1 MVWCT
6 QRNTRFR
13 MATVTVKTKLDVI
26 PKFTEL
32 METSLNADSIYA
44 RNKETLEVLFQ
55 DSALKSNEKAEIIS
69 QILGAMAGSITSAAM
84 TNAVQWAT
92 SEVELEL
99 KRLETE
105 KQLDILAAEG
115 GLRAAQAIKTQ
126 WESIAIQA
134 NTERSYGKPS
144 TADGVLLSL
153 APAGKMYTETNLLAQ
168 QVTNAQEEENL
179 IRSRLNESY
188 AAIHKT
194 VADTVVNYGPWTY
207 SVGANGITSTS
218 QGTAPV
224 IPLSDVQRTIAKEQA
239 RGYAWNAWAN
249 AATASAGMLGTAI
262 ASDGAITRIDE
273 LVAIW
278 ESTVTKLKDARV
290 ATFPGDL

>member
-1 MVWCT
+1 
-6 QRNTRFR
+6 
-13 MATVTVKTKLDVI
+13 MATVTVNTKLDVI

-69 QILGAMAGSITSAAM
+69 QILGSMAGSITSAAM
-84 TNAVQWAT
+84 SNAVQWAT
-92 SEVELEL
+92 NEVELEL
-99 KRLETE
+99 KRLEAE
-105 KQLDILAAEG
+105 KQLDILDAEG
-115 GLRAAQAIKTQ
+115 RLRDAQALKTG
-126 WESIAIQA
+126 WESIAVQA
-134 NTERSYGKPS
+134 NTERTYGTPT
-144 TADGVLLSL
+144 TADGVLMSL
-153 APAGKMYTETNLLAQ
+153 APAGKMFTETNLLAQ
-168 QVTNAQEEENL
+168 QVLNAKEEENL
-179 IRSRLNESY
+179 IKSRLSESH

-207 SVGANGITSTS
+207 TVGANGVTSTS
-218 QGTAPV
+218 QGTPPV
-224 IPLSDVQRTIAKEQA
+224 VPLSDVQRTIAKEQA

-273 LVAIW
+273 LVNLW
-278 ESTVTKLKDARV
+278 ESAVTKLEGVSAP
-290 ATFPGDL
+290 TSFS

>member
-1 MVWCT
+1 
-6 QRNTRFR
+6 

>member
-1 MVWCT
+1 
-6 QRNTRFR
+6 
-13 MATVTVKTKLDVI
+13 MATVTVNTKLDVI

-69 QILGAMAGSITSAAM
+69 QILGSMAGSITSAAM
-84 TNAVQWAT
+84 SNAVQWAS

-115 GLRAAQAIKTQ
+115 GLRAAQAIKTE

-153 APAGKMYTETNLLAQ
+153 APTGKMFTETNLLAQ

-179 IRSRLNESY
+179 IKSRLNESY
-188 AAIHKT
+188 AAIHKM

-207 SVGANGITSTS
+207 ALGANGVTSTS
-218 QGTAPV
+218 QGIPPV
-224 IPLSDVQRTIAKEQA
+224 VPLSDVQRTIAKEQA

-273 LVAIW
+273 LISLW
-278 ESTVTKLKDARV
+278 ESAVTKLEGVSAP
-290 ATFPGDL
+290 TSFS

>member
-1 MVWCT
+1 
-6 QRNTRFR
+6 
-13 MATVTVKTKLDVI
+13 MATVTVNTKLDVI

-69 QILGAMAGSITSAAM
+69 QILGSMAGSITSAAM
-84 TNAVQWAT
+84 SNAVQWAT
-92 SEVELEL
+92 NEVELEL
-99 KRLETE
+99 KRLEAE

-115 GLRAAQAIKTQ
+115 GLRAAQAIKTE

-153 APAGKMYTETNLLAQ
+153 TPTGKMYTETNLLAQ
-168 QVTNAQEEENL
+168 QVLNAKEEENL
-179 IRSRLNESY
+179 IKSRLSESH

-290 ATFPGDL
+290 VTFPGDP